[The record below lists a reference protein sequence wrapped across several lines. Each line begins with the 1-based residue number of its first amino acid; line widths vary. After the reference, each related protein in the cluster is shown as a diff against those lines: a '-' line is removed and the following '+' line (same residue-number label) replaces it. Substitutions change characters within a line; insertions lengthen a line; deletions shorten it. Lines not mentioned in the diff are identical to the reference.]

1 MGQKQGGRLKRSA
14 TVSIKLPQEVINIIS
29 DFPDK
34 LLLITVGYGD
44 LSNGSVALGNIRYSM
59 KLADNKKY
67 ILVSDLNKYYP
78 VSDKVYQRAYC
89 LSRWQRLLK

>member
-1 MGQKQGGRLKRSA
+1 MQ
-14 TVSIKLPQEVINIIS
+14 II
-29 DFPDK
+29 
-34 LLLITVGYGD
+34 
-44 LSNGSVALGNIRYSM
+44 
-59 KLADNKKY
+59 KKY